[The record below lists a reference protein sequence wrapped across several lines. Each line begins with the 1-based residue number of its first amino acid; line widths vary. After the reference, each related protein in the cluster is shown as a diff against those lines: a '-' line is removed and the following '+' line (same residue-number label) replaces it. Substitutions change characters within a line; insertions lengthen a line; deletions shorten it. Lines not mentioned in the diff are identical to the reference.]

1 MADVLIT
8 SRSFGEFVRTGLDI
22 LSDAEL
28 TVYRPGPE
36 ERPVTEARLLE
47 LVDGHN
53 PRAIIVGSD
62 PITSA
67 VLASAKRLRL
77 VMKHG
82 VGVDNIDID
91 AATDA
96 GVLVAN
102 APDTNTHA
110 VADLTI
116 GMILVLLRGIVGSA
130 VSARSGGWGRVV
142 GNELGARTVG
152 VVGAGKIGS
161 EVIRRLVPFGPEILA
176 YDVVQD
182 ESLVAS
188 CGVVYVSL
196 EELLEKSDVITLHVP
211 LLPQTHRLIGRRQL
225 ESLKEDVKLVNIA
238 RGALIDEQA
247 LEEFLRAHPKAAAAL
262 DVFATEPPQES
273 SLLGLENVVP
283 TTHIGGYTYEA
294 MERMDRVCAET
305 AVAVLSGESPPNVLS
320 PPDRGRP
327 SSA

>member
-22 LSDAEL
+22 LSDAGL

-53 PRAIIVGSD
+53 PQAIIIGSD

-67 VLASAKRLRL
+67 VLASAERLRL

-91 AATDA
+91 ASTDA
-96 GVLVAN
+96 GILVAN

-116 GMILVLLRGIVGSA
+116 GMILVLLRGIAGSA
-130 VSARSGGWGRVV
+130 MSARSGGWERVV

-152 VVGAGKIGS
+152 VVGTGKIGS
-161 EVIRRLVPFGPEILA
+161 EVIRRLVPFGPEILGH
-176 YDVVQD
+176 DVVQD
-182 ESLVAS
+182 ERLIAS
-188 CGVVYVSL
+188 CGVAYVSL
-196 EELLEKSDVITLHVP
+196 AELLERSNVITLHVP
-211 LLPQTHRLIGRRQL
+211 LLPQTHHLIGRRQL

-238 RGALIDEQA
+238 RGGLVDERA
-247 LEEFLRAHPKAAAAL
+247 LEEFLRAHPRAAAAL
-262 DVFATEPPQES
+262 DVFTAEPPQES
-273 SLLGLENVVP
+273 PLLKLENVVP

-294 MERMDRVCAET
+294 LARMDRVCAET
-305 AVAVLSGESPPNVLS
+305 VVAVLSGESPPNVLN
-320 PPDRGRP
+320 PLGRERP

>member
-22 LSDAEL
+22 LSDAGL
-28 TVYRPGPE
+28 TVYRPGPG
-36 ERPVTEARLLE
+36 ERPVTEARLLA
-47 LVDGHN
+47 LVDEHN
-53 PRAIIVGSD
+53 PQAIIVGSD

-67 VLASAKRLRL
+67 VLASAERLRL

-82 VGVDNIDID
+82 VGVDNIDIA

-96 GVLVAN
+96 GTLVAN

-130 VSARSGGWGRVV
+130 VSARSGGWERVV
-142 GNELGARTVG
+142 GNELGAQTVG
-152 VVGAGKIGS
+152 VVGTGKIGS
-161 EVIRRLVPFGPEILA
+161 EVIRRLGPFGPEILA
-176 YDVVQD
+176 YDVVRD
-182 ESLVAS
+182 DGLVAS
-188 CGVVYVSL
+188 CGIAYVSL

-211 LLPQTHRLIGRRQL
+211 LLAQTRHLIGRQQL
-225 ESLKEDVKLVNIA
+225 ERLKEDVKLVNIA
-238 RGALIDEQA
+238 RGALIDETA
-247 LEEFLRAHPKAAAAL
+247 LEEFLRNHPRAAAAL
-262 DVFATEPPQES
+262 DVFSAEPPQAS
-273 SLLGLENVVP
+273 PLLDLENVVP

-305 AVAVLSGESPPNVLS
+305 VLGVLSGESSSNVLN
-320 PPDRGRP
+320 PQGRDRLSGG
-327 SSA
+327 